1 MKQNFEAQIQRA
13 QILALQESGMDI
25 AEIARE
31 FGVSRQTI
39 YNQIR
44 QAYQFSDDPDV
55 RMRMNF
61 MNRMNLCTTID
72 IDFRHEK
79 IKIQNYTDQIPL
91 RAFGVVENP
100 TWDDFQLFLEDRCF
114 PRTRDHANQILREI
128 GVPFYDP
135 LLIIEKTK
143 GEMEG
148 DHQWIMILKKG
159 EAKDGR

>member
-1 MKQNFEAQIQRA
+1 MKQNFEAQRQRA
-13 QILALQESGMDI
+13 QIRALQESGMDI

-61 MNRMNLCTTID
+61 MNRMNLCTMID

-100 TWDDFQLFLEDRCF
+100 TWDDF
-114 PRTRDHANQILREI
+114 
-128 GVPFYDP
+128 
-135 LLIIEKTK
+135 
-143 GEMEG
+143 
-148 DHQWIMILKKG
+148 
-159 EAKDGR
+159 

>member
-1 MKQNFEAQIQRA
+1 MSIKCLLTLFLRDAILTTKTAGGERMKQNFEAQIQRA

-79 IKIQNYTDQIPL
+79 IKIKK
-91 RAFGVVENP
+91 
-100 TWDDFQLFLEDRCF
+100 
-114 PRTRDHANQILREI
+114 EI
-128 GVPFYDP
+128 
-135 LLIIEKTK
+135 
-143 GEMEG
+143 
-148 DHQWIMILKKG
+148 
-159 EAKDGR
+159 

>member
-31 FGVSRQTI
+31 FGVSRHTI

-44 QAYQFSDDPDV
+44 KAYQFSDDPDV

-100 TWDDFQLFLEDRCF
+100 TWDDFQLFLEDRCC
-114 PRTRDHANQILREI
+114 PRTRDHTKQILREL